1 MDTSD
6 SDHSSDCQIEQ
17 FNDKS
22 RCVICLDWDDTT
34 FPTTYLMSNIE
45 FIINDSTNKI
55 EQFQIKSNAKEVIK
69 NLEKAGVAILELLN
83 KLFLYFE
90 PSNIKLITN
99 SANGWVLQSLS
110 IAATV
115 CKIYNKIKNILIKNQ
130 TEVMYARNYS
140 PGNLNAIYWKTKC
153 FDLVLSQ
160 FNLHSCK
167 PLNIIT
173 IGDQWSDHNSIEQ
186 SWRFCMYKEN
196 IFHHKIKFM
205 EAPNCKYLSMELI
218 YIKNIIESYILC
230 NLNND
235 DIMLEFE
242 N

>member
-1 MDTSD
+1 MANDI
-6 SDHSSDCQIEQ
+6 SDCQIGQ
-17 FNDKS
+17 FERNN
-22 RCVICLDWDDTT
+22 CVICLDWDDTT
-34 FPTTYLMSNIE
+34 FPTTYLLSNMAYTT
-45 FIINDSTNKI
+45 NDRMDKI
-55 EQFQIKSNAKEVIK
+55 ETFQIKPDKKKELIQ
-69 NLEKAGVAILELLN
+69 NLETVGGAILKLLN
-83 KLFLYFE
+83 KLFCHFK